1 VAVGTVVDIGFV
13 AGVAETVGV
22 AADADTGAFEVTAG
36 TGETTRGLSAA
47 DSQPISTASMI
58 RQTTKKMA
66 FLIISSCEKVYTRC
80 QYAMQFDFMPVSL
93 ENQ

>member
-1 VAVGTVVDIGFV
+1 VGTVVDIGFV
-13 AGVAETVGV
+13 AGVAEPVGV
-22 AADADTGAFEVTAG
+22 AAGADTGSASEVTAG
-36 TGETTRGLSAA
+36 TGETTTGVSAA

-80 QYAMQFDFMPVSL
+80 QYAMQFDFMPVFL